1 MNELLFF
8 SHIFVLIGAILVALR
23 LGKSALIA
31 LLGLQVV
38 IGNLFVTKQIVCFGF
53 HITCTDVFTI
63 GALFTLNLL
72 QEYYGKHVAKRAI
85 WIAFFL
91 LFCFIV
97 LSQLHLLYV
106 PSPYDT
112 MQQVFEKLLAE
123 APRIMI
129 ASFVVGLLCQRLDV
143 WIYGLLKTKFRS
155 QTLILRFGGASLIS
169 QLIDTVLFSFLALY
183 GLVHSMTHIIFVSYL
198 VKVSLIFCMAPFTT
212 FSKRFVRDPIH
223 I

>member
-1 MNELLFF
+1 VNELLFF
-8 SHIFVLIGAILVALR
+8 SHILVLVGVILVALR

-112 MQQVFEKLLAE
+112 MQQVFENLLAE
-123 APRIMI
+123 VPRIMI
-129 ASFVVGLLCQRLDV
+129 ASFVAGLLCQRLDV
-143 WIYGLLKTKFRS
+143 WMYGLLQTKFRS
-155 QTLILRFGGASLIS
+155 QTPILRFGGASLIS

-183 GLVHSMTHIIFVSYL
+183 GLVHSMTHIILVSYL

>member
-8 SHIFVLIGAILVALR
+8 SHILVLIAAVIVALR

-38 IGNLFVTKQIVCFGF
+38 MGNLFVTKQMVCFGF
-53 HITCTDVFTI
+53 HVTCTDVFTI

-72 QEYYGKHVAKRAI
+72 QEYYGKQVAKRAI

-97 LSQLHLLYV
+97 LSQLHLLYT

-112 MQQVFEKLLAE
+112 MQHVFQKLLA
-123 APRIMI
+123 ATPRIMI
-129 ASFVVGLLCQRLDV
+129 ASFAVGMLCQRLDV
-143 WIYGLLKTKFRS
+143 WIYGYLKNKFPS
-155 QTLILRFGGASLIS
+155 QSLVLRFGGASLIS
-169 QLIDTVLFSFLALY
+169 QLFDTVLFSFLALY
-183 GLVHSMTHIIFVSYL
+183 GLVHSMTHIIVVSYL
-198 VKVSLIFCMAPFTT
+198 VKVTIIFCIAPFTT
-212 FSKRFVRDPIH
+212 FSKRFVRDPVH